1 MTTIQ
6 KIPPEGFVDPIDQFI
21 QNTNFFWLMD
31 EHFSTEKIFIYFCA
45 GAMFYLWWIFP
56 LKKRRFPKLDDYTF
70 HARIYFLLFT
80 KIIIVKTIIK
90 AAFLPVYGDLVR
102 MTVDESLVVFFG
114 SLLLMGA
121 INEPSLK
128 EKLKRMASDLRF
140 DDRKGRW
147 SFYFE
152 EFEDPEEPGTSD
164 IRTDGSTSTHT
175 HSSTQPTT
183 KDGPANPS
191 SSS

>member
-1 MTTIQ
+1 M
-6 KIPPEGFVDPIDQFI
+6 DPIDQFI

-31 EHFSTEKIFIYFCA
+31 EYLSTEKIFIYFCA

-56 LKKRRFPKLDDYTF
+56 IMNKRFPKLDDYTF
-70 HARIYFLLFT
+70 HARIYFLLFS

-90 AAFLPVYGDLVR
+90 AAFLPVYGDQVR

-121 INEPSLK
+121 INEPSIK
-128 EKLKRMASDLRF
+128 EKLKRIVSDLHF

-147 SFYFE
+147 GVYFE
-152 EFEDPEEPGTSD
+152 KFEDPDGSADHQKNGGGPTSKD
-164 IRTDGSTSTHT
+164 TRSSKPPTATDGQSK
-175 HSSTQPTT
+175 P
-183 KDGPANPS
+183 
-191 SSS
+191 